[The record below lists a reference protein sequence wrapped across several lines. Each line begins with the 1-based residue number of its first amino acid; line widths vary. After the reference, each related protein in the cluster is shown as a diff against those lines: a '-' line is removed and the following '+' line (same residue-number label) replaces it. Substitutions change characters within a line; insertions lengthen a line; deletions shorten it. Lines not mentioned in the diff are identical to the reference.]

1 MQSLEKFR
9 EFYASYITASVG
21 VREPRIVK
29 AFASVPREDFLPPG
43 PWEVRVPNGY
53 VATPEADPA
62 LLYQDIVVAIDPSR
76 RINNGE
82 PSLHARCLAAVSPQP
97 GEAILHVGCGS
108 GYYTAILAA
117 LAGPNGHVTGLEVVA
132 ELAQLAKRNL
142 AHLATVDVECRSGA
156 AAPLPMSDVIY
167 VNAGATE
174 PLRAWLD
181 ALLPGGRLIFPL
193 TPGWDYG
200 GMLLVT
206 NRHGNGAFEARFVT
220 KVGFIPCLGAQDEQ
234 LRPRLKEAFALSD
247 WKKVRSLRLEDGEP
261 DSSCWF
267 AGRDWWLSTATVH

>member
-1 MQSLEKFR
+1 MQSLEAFR
-9 EFYASYITASVG
+9 QFYASYVAASVG

-29 AFASVPREDFLPPG
+29 AFAEVRREDFLPRG
-43 PWEVRVPNGY
+43 PWQVLVPDGY
-53 VATPEADPA
+53 VATPNADPA
-62 LLYQDIVVAIDPSR
+62 LLYQDIVVAIDASR

-82 PSLHARCLAAVSPQP
+82 PSLHARCLAAVAPEP
-97 GEAILHVGCGS
+97 GETILHVGCGS

-117 LAGPNGHVTGLEVVA
+117 LTGPRGRVTGLEVVA
-132 ELAQLAKRNL
+132 ELAELAQRNL
-142 AHLATVDVECRSGA
+142 AHLPTVAVECRSGA
-156 AAPLPMSDVIY
+156 MAPLPMSDVIY

-181 ALLPGGRLIFPL
+181 ALRPGGRLIFPL

-206 NRHGNGAFEARFVT
+206 NRHGSGVFEANFVT
-220 KVGFIPCLGAQDEQ
+220 QAGFIPCLGAQDEQ

-247 WKKVRSLRLEDGEP
+247 WKNVRSLWLADGEP

-267 AGRDWWLSTATVH
+267 AGQDWWLSTATVH